1 MKKRIVAI
9 LCITALL
16 LNCALAYAAPK
27 GFDYSKL
34 KVDGMLT
41 VDGTDYLHGDAYI
54 YSFSEEDDGWSC
66 GVMTTGE
73 PYLLLL
79 AQGSLDGEETY
90 IMIEVAFD
98 LKDNTKSATAVEFVA
113 DGYAHT
119 LELTEAAQVSGLEGF
134 PIHKDNYGI
143 IEAFAK
149 AETLSAS
156 AYIDDDTFEVELS
169 EEAVDVIRNMA
180 DTLVSQGAI
189 DHYNPTFSQPSN
201 LKQMNALIVY
211 TTAPSAEQTAHL
223 HPDSDEVAPVVEPDI
238 DKTYFVA
245 NSDIIML
252 VEYGHTEKNAF
263 EGDGFYNDALYCLLA
278 MQMIVDGSDERDLYG
293 LSIFDFAASEDD
305 GGVMFAIPQ
314 TDHYFIM
321 RINYDTYV
329 IEMYDLNEDPEA
341 YSDENILRLIA
352 YENGYTGFSSRPI
365 SKDVVDFVLSD

>member
-41 VDGTDYLHGDAYI
+41 VDGTDYLYGDAYI

-119 LELTEAAQVSGLEGF
+119 LELTEAAQESGLEGF

-189 DHYNPTFSQPSN
+189 DHCNPTFSQPSN

-252 VEYGHTEKNAF
+252 VEYGHTEKTPLKVMAF
-263 EGDGFYNDALYCLLA
+263 TTMLC
-278 MQMIVDGSDERDLYG
+278 
-293 LSIFDFAASEDD
+293 
-305 GGVMFAIPQ
+305 
-314 TDHYFIM
+314 
-321 RINYDTYV
+321 
-329 IEMYDLNEDPEA
+329 
-341 YSDENILRLIA
+341 IA
-352 YENGYTGFSSRPI
+352 CWRCR
-365 SKDVVDFVLSD
+365 